1 MRILQIIRTLNPC
14 YGGPAQGV
22 RDSTHQLA
30 SLGHRA
36 EILTLDRPGSPWA
49 KHLDVPVID
58 VGPSYSDYRYSP
70 RLVPWLERHAL
81 NYDAVIV
88 NGVWDYAA
96 VGSWRVLRNSATPYF
111 VYTHGMLDPWFQKTY
126 PLKHI
131 KKTVYWKLWAN
142 RLLRDARA
150 VLFTCEEERRLAGTS
165 FSPYRCNTRVVSY
178 GTKQP
183 PDGAARQ
190 TREFFA
196 RFPMLAGRRIILFL
210 GRIHRKKGCEVLIRA
225 FAQVASRDPR
235 LHLVLAGPDSALSS
249 ELRRLASRLGVSQ
262 RITWT
267 GGLFDDLKW
276 GALRS
281 AELFALSSH
290 AESFG
295 VSVIE
300 AMACCVPVAI
310 SNKVNIWRE
319 IVAEGAGYASS
330 DDVAGTAGVLEKWLA
345 AGDPARAAM
354 RQNAIRC
361 FRKHYEV
368 RHSVEKLIRTLEFCG
383 VANTACRAATKGSGP
398 EFIPLAALSQTKEYR
413 TS

>member
-1 MRILQIIRTLNPC
+1 MRILQIIRTLDPC

-22 RDSTHQLA
+22 RASSHQLA
-30 SLGHRA
+30 SLGHGA
-36 EILTLDRPGSPWA
+36 EILSLDSPGSPWA
-49 KHLDVPVID
+49 SGLDLPVTQ
-58 VGPSYSDYRYSP
+58 VGPSYSDYRYTP
-70 RLVPWLERHAL
+70 RLAPWLDRHAS

-96 VGSWRVLRNSATPYF
+96 VGSWRALRHSATPYF

-126 PLKHI
+126 ALKHI

-150 VLFTCEEERRLAGTS
+150 VLFTCEEERRLAGGS

-183 PDGAARQ
+183 PDGEARQ
-190 TREFFA
+190 IRAFFA
-196 RFPMLAGRRIILFL
+196 RFPSLTGRRIILFL
-210 GRIHRKKGCEVLIRA
+210 GRMHRKKGCEVLLRA
-225 FAQVASRDPR
+225 FAQVTSRDPR
-235 LHLVLAGPDSALSS
+235 LHLVLAGPDSALSG
-249 ELRRLASRLGVSQ
+249 ELRRLAEALDVSQ
-262 RITWT
+262 RVTWT

-300 AMACCVPVAI
+300 ALACGVPVAI

-319 IVAEGAGYASS
+319 IVDQGAGYASN
-330 DDVAGTAGVLEKWLA
+330 DDVASTARGLEKWLN
-345 AGDPARAAM
+345 AGDSSRATM

-361 FRKHYEV
+361 FREHYEV
-368 RHSVEKLIRTLEFCG
+368 RHSVERLIRTLESCG
-383 VANTACRAATKGSGP
+383 VANTRLKREPAA
-398 EFIPLAALSQTKEYR
+398 AAG
-413 TS
+413 